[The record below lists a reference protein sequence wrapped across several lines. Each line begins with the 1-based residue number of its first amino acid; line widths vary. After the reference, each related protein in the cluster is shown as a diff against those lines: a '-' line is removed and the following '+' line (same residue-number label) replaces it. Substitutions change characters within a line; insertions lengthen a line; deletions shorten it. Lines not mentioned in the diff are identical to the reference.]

1 MALKWAREGEIC
13 GYHNLW
19 IPKKP
24 EGAPEFLSYS
34 VKTYFFPKEP
44 QETRVQNQPNI
55 LKV

>member
-1 MALKWAREGEIC
+1 MALKWAREGEISV
-13 GYHNLW
+13 YHNLW

-34 VKTYFFPKEP
+34 VKTYFFPKDP